1 MGSRG
6 GMTRYNDGTKVT
18 VESSRGEISG
28 DPRQARLR
36 AHGVGSRADWRHTP
50 VELGGRM
57 FRFAI
62 TTPTLEEW
70 SS

>member
-1 MGSRG
+1 
-6 GMTRYNDGTKVT
+6 MTRYAEGTKVT
-18 VESSRGEISG
+18 VESSRDEISG
-28 DPRQARLR
+28 ILVKHSCERMAW
-36 AHGVGSRADWRHTP
+36 AHELDWRHTP